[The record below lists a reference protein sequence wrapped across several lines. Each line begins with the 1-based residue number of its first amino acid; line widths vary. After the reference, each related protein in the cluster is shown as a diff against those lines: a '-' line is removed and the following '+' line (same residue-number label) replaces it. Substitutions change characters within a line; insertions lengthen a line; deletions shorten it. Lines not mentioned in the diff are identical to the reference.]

1 LAAVVEYGVAEG
13 VVDWG
18 LYDDLVAGVAVGLDA
33 VVEAGDDAGAGE
45 DPVALDAL
53 PGVAFGHPVDHAVV
67 VAVGAAGVAVDWVG
81 GALLYG
87 GDYLGGAGEVH
98 VGYPHGEDVVV
109 SAHLLGVA
117 PLAGACS
124 HPVYYSVEV
133 IHHAT
138 HR

>member
-1 LAAVVEYGVAEG
+1 M
-13 VVDWG
+13 
-18 LYDDLVAGVAVGLDA
+18 AVGLYA
-33 VVEAGDDAGAGE
+33 VVEAWDDAGAAE
-45 DPVALDAL
+45 YPVALDVL
-53 PGVAFGHPVDHAVV
+53 PAVAFGHPVYEAVV
-67 VAVGAAGVAVDWVG
+67 VGVGAAGVAVDWVG

-124 HPVYYSVEV
+124 HPVYDRVEV
-133 IHHAT
+133 IHHTT
-138 HR
+138 HNYGTGVKLGYEIIHELAPP